1 MAIVARPDPA
11 SKTCEGPDAE
21 VPWDFFLVKE
31 GADSQVTR
39 ILAPMAPILPPL
51 RGSRIHD
58 PSVNLFPRNTEVM
71 HKTIAFE
78 SQNPHQELFC
88 GRGKE
93 ALK

>member
-11 SKTCEGPDAE
+11 SKTCKGPDAE

-58 PSVNLFPRNTEVM
+58 PSVDLSLRSTEIM
-71 HKTIAFE
+71 RDTIALD
-78 SQNPHQELFC
+78 S
-88 GRGKE
+88 
-93 ALK
+93 